1 MARTTA
7 FCLEVFMLLNNA
19 VSKWK
24 SAVFCHEETVLPYN
38 SHEHYSILYSSS
50 DNYRR
55 RSISAKAAELLI
67 Q

>member
-1 MARTTA
+1 
-7 FCLEVFMLLNNA
+7 MLLNNA
-19 VSKWK
+19 VSEWK
-24 SAVFCHEETVLPYN
+24 SAVFCHEETVLLYN
-38 SHEHYSILYSSS
+38 SHEHDSILYSLA